1 MSMDNMQNMQNS
13 NRRTQINDL
22 SDIDMRNR
30 IDMNMRRN
38 IQDGMDMRGGT
49 EMQND
54 MDMRG
59 GMDMRD
65 GTDMRGSMGMRGSRN
80 LRGGMDMN
88 MNAANKEACARLLHT
103 IQMYSFVL
111 LETNL
116 YLDSHPND
124 QTALEYF
131 RKYSQLLKQAREE
144 YESQCGPL
152 SPNSNFIATDT
163 WRWVDGPWPWQ
174 LGAN

>member
-1 MSMDNMQNMQNS
+1 VSSMNNMQNS

-22 SDIDMRNR
+22 SDLDMGNR

-38 IQDGMDMRGGT
+38 LQS
-49 EMQND
+49 
-54 MDMRG
+54 

-65 GTDMRGSMGMRGSRN
+65 GTDMRG
-80 LRGGMDMN
+80 GMDMN
-88 MNAANKEACARLLHT
+88 IKAANREACARLLHT

-124 QTALEYF
+124 QMALEYF

-163 WRWVDGPWPWQ
+163 WRWVEGPWPWQ
-174 LGAN
+174 PGAN

>member
-1 MSMDNMQNMQNS
+1 MRGRKVSSMNNMQNS

-22 SDIDMRNR
+22 SDLDMGNR

-38 IQDGMDMRGGT
+38 LQS
-49 EMQND
+49 
-54 MDMRG
+54 

-65 GTDMRGSMGMRGSRN
+65 GTDMRG
-80 LRGGMDMN
+80 GMDMN
-88 MNAANKEACARLLHT
+88 IKAANREACARLLHT

-124 QTALEYF
+124 QMAPPSIFANT
-131 RKYSQLLKQAREE
+131 
-144 YESQCGPL
+144 L
-152 SPNSNFIATDT
+152 SS
-163 WRWVDGPWPWQ
+163 
-174 LGAN
+174 